1 MGIFLLALVGVAIGC
16 GLVLLPFPTNGVIL
30 FALVLLILT
39 FLYPFAVILFLLGI
53 TPFRILWLEGGIAP
67 LEFLYS
73 MTFLWLLGF
82 SFLRILLRHGETPY
96 RSGER
101 SIVLP
106 LVFMALVGI
115 WGACI
120 AIFRGHPFAHWASD
134 LNFILFFW
142 LYFAVSVSFTEC
154 RDIYRVLWP
163 ALWITA
169 GVVVWGVIERLM
181 ESALFTGFTP
191 GFPRGMAFSSSFFI
205 LSLCLFLFSEK
216 GSLKRRGLFWA
227 SSFFGLHQF
236 LSFVRVAW
244 ISQIGTAGFLLMVLP
259 ASEKRRFLR
268 WTGVVFVVVSLLF
281 SLSWML
287 PMENRFVKM
296 PVYLMDRFMSIF
308 TDTTGTGATMRT
320 RYSEW
325 EAALKQYLQHPFLGN
340 GLGTQIQYVRYDY
353 ASLPLDTER
362 YIHSSY
368 IYYLLNTGPAGLLLF
383 LWFCLCSVRYGLG
396 VYQKLPVSELKGLAL
411 GMTACLVF
419 QIFSSIAG
427 NELSNP
433 SRTIWTGFF
442 LGSLAV
448 IEREIRRKASS

>member
-1 MGIFLLALVGVAIGC
+1 MGIFLLALVGIAIGC
-16 GLVLLPFPTNGVIL
+16 GLVLLPFPANLVIL
-30 FALVLLILT
+30 FALALLMLT
-39 FLYPFAVILFLLGI
+39 CLYPLAIILFLLGM
-53 TPFRILWLEGGIAP
+53 TPFRILWLAGGISP

-73 MTFLWLLGF
+73 MIFLWLLGF
-82 SFLRILLRHGETPY
+82 SILRLLLHPGDTPY
-96 RSGER
+96 LRGEK

-106 LVFMALVGI
+106 LVSMAIVGI

-120 AIFRGHPFAHWASD
+120 AIFRGHPFLHWASD
-134 LNFILFFW
+134 FNFILFF
-142 LYFAVSVSFTEC
+142 LFYFSVSVTFTGH
-154 RDIYRVLWP
+154 RDIYKVFWPTLWM
-163 ALWITA
+163 TA
-169 GVVVWGVIERLM
+169 GVVIWGVVKRLT
-181 ESALFTGFTP
+181 ESALFAGFTP

-216 GSLKRRGLFWA
+216 GSVKRRGLFGV
-227 SSFFGLHQF
+227 SVFFGLHQF

-259 ASEKRRFLR
+259 ISEKRRFLR
-268 WTGVVFVVVSLLF
+268 WTGVVFILVSLMF

-296 PVYLMDRFMSIF
+296 PIYLMDRFMSIF
-308 TDTTGTGATMRT
+308 TDTTGTGATMHT

-325 EAALKQYLQHPFLGN
+325 KAALTQYLQHPLLGS

-353 ASLPLDTER
+353 KNLPPTTER

-368 IYYLLNTGPAGLLLF
+368 IYYLLNTGPLGLLVF
-383 LWFCLCSVRYGLG
+383 LWFCLGSVRYGLG
-396 VYQKLPVSELKGLAL
+396 VYRKLPISELKGLAL
-411 GMTACLVF
+411 GMTACFMF

-427 NELSNP
+427 NELNNP

-448 IEREIRRKASS
+448 IEREIRQRVSP